1 MANDLNRCEF
11 IGRLGRDPESRFS
24 PDGMQ
29 IVSFSIAVGRK
40 YKDKEETEWV
50 NIVAFGKL
58 AEICAE
64 YLSRGKQIYVAGRLN
79 TQKYQDKETGQDRYS
94 TRVIADQLQMLG
106 GRDDGGSADAK
117 PQRHAQQQ
125 RPAPSPT
132 RQSMASK
139 APAGG
144 ALADMSDDIPF
155 ACLGAG
161 RAWAVI

>member
-11 IGRLGRDPESRFS
+11 IGRLGRDPESRFT

-29 IVSFSIAVGRK
+29 IASFSIAVGRK

-94 TRVIADQLQMLG
+94 TRVIADQMQMLG
-106 GRDDGGSADAK
+106 GRDDDGGQA
-117 PQRHAQQQ
+117 PQRSAPQQ

-132 RQSMASK
+132 RQSMAQQ

-144 ALADMSDDIPF
+144 LSDMSDDIPF

-161 RAWAVI
+161 RVWAVI

>member
-64 YLSRGKQIYVAGRLN
+64 YLSKGKQIYVAGRMN

-94 TRVIADQLQMLG
+94 TRIIADQMQMLG
-106 GRDDGGSADAK
+106 GRDDDGGHHQA
-117 PQRHAQQQ
+117 PQRQPQQ
-125 RPAPSPT
+125 A
-132 RQSMASK
+132 RQPEQQPKRQADSIYDMA
-139 APAGG
+139 
-144 ALADMSDDIPF
+144 DDPPF
-155 ACLGAG
+155 
-161 RAWAVI
+161 

>member
-64 YLSRGKQIYVAGRLN
+64 YLSKGKQIYIAGRMN

-94 TRVIADQLQMLG
+94 TEIVAEQMQMLG
-106 GRDDGGSADAK
+106 GRGDDMGGGDFNQAPARAPQQRPAQAAA
-117 PQRHAQQQ
+117 PQRHASQE
-125 RPAPSPT
+125 PT
-132 RQSMASK
+132 N
-139 APAGG
+139 
-144 ALADMSDDIPF
+144 LADLDDDIPF
-155 ACLGAG
+155 
-161 RAWAVI
+161 

>member
-1 MANDLNRCEF
+1 MSNDLNRCEF

-58 AEICAE
+58 AEICAK
-64 YLSRGKQIYVAGRLN
+64 YLSKGKQIYVAGRMN

-94 TRVIADQLQMLG
+94 TRIVADQMQMLG
-106 GRDDGGSADAK
+106 GRDDDGQRQAP
-117 PQRHAQQQ
+117 PQRNAQQHRD
-125 RPAPSPT
+125 RPA
-132 RQSMASK
+132 
-139 APAGG
+139 APA
-144 ALADMSDDIPF
+144 ANPAANLADMDDSIPF
-155 ACLGAG
+155 
-161 RAWAVI
+161 

>member
-64 YLSRGKQIYVAGRLN
+64 YLSKGKQIYVAGRMN

-94 TRVIADQLQMLG
+94 TRIIADQMQMLG
-106 GRDDGGSADAK
+106 DRDDDGQRQAP
-117 PQRHAQQQ
+117 PQRTNQQ
-125 RPAPSPT
+125 RQERPAAP
-132 RQSMASK
+132 R
-139 APAGG
+139 APA
-144 ALADMSDDIPF
+144 ANLADMDDDLPPF
-155 ACLGAG
+155 
-161 RAWAVI
+161 

>member
-11 IGRLGRDPESRFS
+11 IGRLGRDPESRFT

-94 TRVIADQLQMLG
+94 TRVIADQMQMLG
-106 GRDDGGSADAK
+106 GRDDDGGQREAP
-117 PQRHAQQQ
+117 PQSSQPAQ
-125 RPAPSPT
+125 RDRPSPQQPQ
-132 RQSMASK
+132 QS
-139 APAGG
+139 AGG
-144 ALADMSDDIPF
+144 IADMSDDIPF
-155 ACLGAG
+155 MRAGHGASW
-161 RAWAVI
+161 RCI

>member
-11 IGRLGRDPESRFS
+11 IGRLGRDPESRIN

-50 NIVAFGKL
+50 SIVAFGKL

-94 TRVIADQLQMLG
+94 TRVIADQMQMLG
-106 GRDDGGSADAK
+106 GRDDDGGQREAP
-117 PQRHAQQQ
+117 PQRSQPAQRD
-125 RPAPSPT
+125 RPAPQQPQ
-132 RQSMASK
+132 QS
-139 APAGG
+139 AGG
-144 ALADMSDDIPF
+144 IADMSDDIPF
-155 ACLGAG
+155 MRAGHGASW
-161 RAWAVI
+161 RCI

>member
-64 YLSRGKQIYVAGRLN
+64 YLSKGKQIYVAGRMN

-94 TRVIADQLQMLG
+94 TRIIADQLQMLG
-106 GRDDGGSADAK
+106 GRDDDGGQRQAP
-117 PQRHAQQQ
+117 PQRSQPAQRERPVQ
-125 RPAPSPT
+125 RQA
-132 RQSMASK
+132 QS
-139 APAGG
+139 
-144 ALADMSDDIPF
+144 LADMPDDLDEIPF
-155 ACLGAG
+155 
-161 RAWAVI
+161 

>member
-64 YLSRGKQIYVAGRLN
+64 YLSKGKQIYVAGRMN

-94 TRVIADQLQMLG
+94 TRIIADQMQMLG
-106 GRDDGGSADAK
+106 GRDDDVGQRSQPAQR
-117 PQRHAQQQ
+117 PQQTQQQ
-125 RPAPSPT
+125 STSAPS
-132 RQSMASK
+132 S
-139 APAGG
+139 
-144 ALADMSDDIPF
+144 LADMDSDVPF
-155 ACLGAG
+155 
-161 RAWAVI
+161 

>member
-50 NIVAFGKL
+50 SIVAFGKL

-64 YLSRGKQIYVAGRLN
+64 YLSKGKQIYIAGRMN

-94 TRVIADQLQMLG
+94 TRIVADQMQMLG
-106 GRDDGGSADAK
+106 GRDDDGSADAK
-117 PQRHAQQQ
+117 PQRQAQ

-132 RQSMASK
+132 RQSMAHQ

-144 ALADMSDDIPF
+144 LSDMDDSIPF

-161 RAWAVI
+161 RVWAVI

>member
-64 YLSRGKQIYVAGRLN
+64 YLSKGKQIYVAGRMN

-94 TRVIADQLQMLG
+94 TRIIADQMQMLG
-106 GRDDGGSADAK
+106 GRDDEGGKREAPS
-117 PQRHAQQQ
+117 QRSQPAQRDRPAQQQ
-125 RPAPSPT
+125 PA
-132 RQSMASK
+132 AS
-139 APAGG
+139 
-144 ALADMSDDIPF
+144 LADMDSDIPF
-155 ACLGAG
+155 MRHGHGAMW
-161 RAWAVI
+161 RAI

>member
-50 NIVAFGKL
+50 SITAFGKL

-94 TRVIADQLQMLG
+94 TRVIADQMQMLG
-106 GRDDGGSADAK
+106 GRDDSGSQNGNHA
-117 PQRHAQQQ
+117 PQRQQQ
-125 RPAPSPT
+125 SAQAPQQQAAP
-132 RQSMASK
+132 QSGV
-139 APAGG
+139 GG
-144 ALADMSDDIPF
+144 LADMDSDIPF
-155 ACLGAG
+155 MRAGHGASW
-161 RAWAVI
+161 RCI

>member
-64 YLSRGKQIYVAGRLN
+64 YLSKGKQIYVAGRMN

-94 TRVIADQLQMLG
+94 TRIIADQLQMLG
-106 GRDDGGSADAK
+106 GRDDDGG
-117 PQRHAQQQ
+117 QREATQRSQQRERPAQQQ
-125 RPAPSPT
+125 
-132 RQSMASK
+132 
-139 APAGG
+139 APAN
-144 ALADMSDDIPF
+144 LDDLDDSIPF
-155 ACLGAG
+155 
-161 RAWAVI
+161 

>member
-1 MANDLNRCEF
+1 MASDLNRCEF

-50 NIVAFGKL
+50 NIVTFGKL

-64 YLSRGKQIYVAGRLN
+64 YLSKGKRIYIAGRMN

-94 TRVIADQLQMLG
+94 TRIIADQMQMLG
-106 GRDDGGSADAK
+106 GREDGGSDS
-117 PQRHAQQQ
+117 PQRTAPPRQE
-125 RPAPSPT
+125 RPAAPQASP
-132 RQSMASK
+132 A
-139 APAGG
+139 AN
-144 ALADMSDDIPF
+144 LADMDDDIPF
-155 ACLGAG
+155 
-161 RAWAVI
+161 